1 MHWKPVVNYCHMS
14 LILIE
19 QVTNLFR
26 PGGDPVNNFNR
37 PQGNSDRLR
46 DEGTVLISKPAGI
59 AYERGHNRDV

>member
-1 MHWKPVVNYCHMS
+1 MHWMNYCHMS

-37 PQGNSDRLR
+37 PQGNSDRYR
-46 DEGTVLISKPAGI
+46 DEGTVLIWTPGLENTMLASVSLA
-59 AYERGHNRDV
+59 AV